1 MNRYDYHKPQTL
13 KEAFALADEN
23 PGACYVAGGTDLLVG
38 IKNNHVRPPALI
50 SLRAIGELSGIEL
63 GDRVRIGPS
72 TTIAEVLEHEELG
85 RRLPL
90 LIQAASRLGSV
101 QIRNTGTVG
110 GNLCNASPCAD
121 AACALLA
128 FDASVRLCKGAE
140 AREVGLS
147 EFFTG
152 PKETC
157 LKPGEIVTD
166 VLVDP
171 PTADTRCAFYK
182 RGRVRLD
189 MAIASLAVLVEL
201 DGRTCR
207 RARLAAGSVAPTPL
221 RLGAV
226 EQLLTGQELTDERIA
241 EARKLAEESVT
252 PIDDIRSTAEFRR
265 NIIGVWTER
274 ALREMTS
281 EVAP

>member
-1 MNRYDYHKPQTL
+1 MIRYDYHKPANL
-13 KEAFALADEN
+13 EEAFALANES
-23 PGACYVAGGTDLLVG
+23 PAACYVAGGTDLLVG
-38 IKNNHVRPPALI
+38 IKNRHVRPPALI
-50 SLRAIGELSGIEL
+50 SLRSIDELRGIEV
-63 GDRVRIGPS
+63 GDRVRIGPL

-90 LIQAASRLGSV
+90 LIEAARRLGSP

-128 FDASVRLCKGAE
+128 LGATVRLRKGND
-140 AREVGLS
+140 AREVGLA
-147 EFFTG
+147 ELFTG

-157 LKPGEIVTD
+157 LLPGEILSD

-171 PTADTRCAFYK
+171 PAAETRFAFFK

-189 MAIASLAVLVEL
+189 MAIASLAVLADL
-201 DGRTCR
+201 DGRVCR
-207 RARLAAGSVAPTPL
+207 SIALSAGSVAPTPL
-221 RLGAV
+221 RLDAV
-226 EQLLTGQELTDERIA
+226 EQLLTGAELTDDLMV
-241 EARKLAEESVT
+241 EARRLAAETVA

-265 NIIGVWTER
+265 NIVGVWTER

>member
-1 MNRYDYHKPQTL
+1 MTRYDYHKPTTL
-13 KEAFALADEN
+13 KEAFALADEL
-23 PGACYVAGGTDLLVG
+23 PGASYVAGGTDLMVG

-50 SLRAIGELSGIEL
+50 SLRSIDELGGIEV
-63 GDRVRIGPS
+63 GDRVRLGPL

-90 LIQAASRLGSV
+90 LIEAARRLGST
-101 QIRNTGTVG
+101 QIRNAGTVG

-128 FDASVRLCKGAE
+128 LEASVRLERGGD
-140 AREVGLS
+140 AREVGLD

-157 LKPGEIVTD
+157 LAPGEILTE

-171 PTADTRCAFYK
+171 PAAGTRHAFFK

-189 MAIASLAVLVEL
+189 MAIASLALLVEL
-201 DGRTCR
+201 DGRVCR

-221 RLGAV
+221 RLSAV
-226 EQLLTGQELTDERIA
+226 EQLLDGAELTDERIA
-241 EARKLAEESVT
+241 EARRLAEESVA

-274 ALREMTS
+274 ALRETTS